1 MFELYKSNTQ
11 DIGSQYIYLQLELTM
26 WPIKKLVKYVMT
38 LLTVIANVA
47 YVIFELISS
56 SKHLAGESPASTTEA
71 ALSILGAVLAL
82 MTAGVMGRE
91 LRQWVMTERK
101 ECGEIAQNKNVTIQR
116 AVSLNFLP

>member
-1 MFELYKSNTQ
+1 MYYKSNTQ
-11 DIGSQYIYLQLELTM
+11 DIGDQYIYLQPELTM

-38 LLTVIANVA
+38 LLAVIANVV

-82 MTAGVMGRE
+82 MTAGAMGRE
-91 LRQWVMTERK
+91 LRQGGVTERK

>member
-11 DIGSQYIYLQLELTM
+11 DIGSQYFYLQLEFIM
-26 WPIKKLVKYVMT
+26 WPIRKLVKYVLT
-38 LLTVIANVA
+38 LLAVIANVV

-56 SKHLAGESPASTTEA
+56 SKHLAGESPASSTEA
-71 ALSILGAVLAL
+71 ALSILGAGLAL

-91 LRQWVMTERK
+91 LKQWVMTERK
-101 ECGEIAQNKNVTIQR
+101 ECGEIAQNQNVTIQR